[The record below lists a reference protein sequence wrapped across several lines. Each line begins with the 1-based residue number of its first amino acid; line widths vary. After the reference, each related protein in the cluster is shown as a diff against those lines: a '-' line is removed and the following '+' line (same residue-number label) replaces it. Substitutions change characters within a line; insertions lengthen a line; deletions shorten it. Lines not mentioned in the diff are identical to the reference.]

1 MWWRLTKM
9 TRTSNPTASK
19 ETIRK
24 WMDSSYLYT
33 EIMDGDDYHYWCGFL
48 DALKSVIGDAPGLD

>member
-1 MWWRLTKM
+1 M